1 MRLLFPIVVVGVFA
15 GGLVTAQT
23 AADQTAADQTAADQI
38 RSLYES
44 VPFDLVRASPE
55 ADIAA
60 HLEEMSRRRAAPDDS
75 FAVPD
80 LDIQT
85 ILRDQGSQDVLMDPR
100 ILEAI
105 ARMPPGRAAEVLRL
119 IEEHRAGLDPLN
131 NVPALSLPEE
141 TEPVNLS
148 LKGWVLDRDASGA
161 PYIQLGSDP
170 ASRLMIVPSMI
181 LGDMGRVLTIQDDMD
196 AFRVTMETGDVLEGG
211 VRKTAGSSDP
221 DPASD
226 GVETAGIPAPDV
238 PSPDGT
244 EDQAA
249 VSGAVLSSIRPRARP
264 EGLGAPSAGDPAVM
278 EAPVASPAEASFE
291 VSGADDEPPVVPEA
305 DPVRPRPRPQPPSAE
320 EQTDVE

>member
-1 MRLLFPIVVVGVFA
+1 MRLLFPIIVIVVVGGQGA
-15 GGLVTAQT
+15 AQT
-23 AADQTAADQTAADQI
+23 TDSQTTDSQTTSSKTTADQI
-38 RSLYES
+38 RSLYVS
-44 VPFDLVRASPE
+44 VPFDLVRASPQ
-55 ADIAA
+55 ADIAF
-60 HLEEMSRRRAAPDDS
+60 HLEEMGRRRAAPDDS

-119 IEEHRAGLDPLN
+119 IEDHRAGLDPLN

-141 TEPVNLS
+141 AEPVNLS
-148 LKGWVLDRDASGA
+148 LKGWALERDASGA

-181 LGDMGRVLTIQDDMD
+181 LGDMGRVLTVQDDVD
-196 AFRVTMETGDVLEGG
+196 AFKVTMETGDVLEGE
-211 VRKTAGSSDP
+211 VCKTAGSSDV

-226 GVETAGIPAPDV
+226 GVDTAGIPAPDV
-238 PSPDGT
+238 PAPDGPSPDGSE

-249 VSGAVLSSIRPRARP
+249 VSGAILTSPRPRARP
-264 EGLGAPSAGDPAVM
+264 EGVAAPAITGPAV
-278 EAPVASPAEASFE
+278 PK
-291 VSGADDEPPVVPEA
+291 EPPV
-305 DPVRPRPRPQPPSAE
+305 RPKPRPQLPAAE
-320 EQTDVE
+320 KQTDVE